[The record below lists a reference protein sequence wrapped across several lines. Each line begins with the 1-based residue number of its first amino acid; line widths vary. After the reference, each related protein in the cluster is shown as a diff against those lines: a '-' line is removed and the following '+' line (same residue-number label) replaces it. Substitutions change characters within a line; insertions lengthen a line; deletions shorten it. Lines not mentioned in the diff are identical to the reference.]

1 MELLLLVLFCLKVEA
16 DEVEL
21 ELLLVLRELKL
32 LEENE
37 PEEVDLRI
45 AEDDSELLLLLDEG
59 LLKVELV

>member
-1 MELLLLVLFCLKVEA
+1 MLFCLYVDA

-32 LEENE
+32 FDENE
-37 PEEVDLRI
+37 PEEVDLII
-45 AEDDSELLLLLDEG
+45 AEEDSELWLLLDEG